1 MGESHE
7 YDVVTLKWNRGALSI
22 LCALPA
28 FLFGILI
35 DELPYVLPYS
45 LRRYLGIVMLAAL
58 LSAACGLLLGLSAL
72 RKPQTRNLARLGIL
86 MNAVLLAL
94 EGLFVLAFRL
104 ILGR

>member
-7 YDVVTLKWNRGALSI
+7 YDVVSFKWNRGLLSI

-35 DELPYVLPYS
+35 DELPYVVPS
-45 LRRYLGIVMLAAL
+45 HLRKYLEIAL
-58 LSAACGLLLGLSAL
+58 LVALGCAVCGLLLGLSGL
-72 RKPQTRNLARLGIL
+72 RKPETRTLARLGIL
-86 MNAVLLAL
+86 MNSVVLAL
-94 EGLFVLAFRL
+94 EALFILAFRL

>member
-7 YDVVTLKWNRGALSI
+7 YDVVTFRWNRGVLSI
-22 LCALPA
+22 LCALAA

-35 DELPYVLPYS
+35 DELPFILPS
-45 LRRYLGIVMLAAL
+45 HLRRYLGVGMLTAL
-58 LSAACGLLLGLSAL
+58 GCAACGLLLGLSGL
-72 RKPQTRNLARLGIL
+72 RRPETHNLARLGIL
-86 MNAVLLAL
+86 MNAVVLVL